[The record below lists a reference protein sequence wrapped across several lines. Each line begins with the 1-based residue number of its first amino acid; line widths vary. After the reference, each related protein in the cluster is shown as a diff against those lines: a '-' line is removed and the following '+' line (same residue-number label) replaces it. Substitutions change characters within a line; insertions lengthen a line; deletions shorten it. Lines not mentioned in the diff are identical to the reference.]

1 MKGADAFTTS
11 DILIVGLG
19 NPGSEYEQTRHNAG
33 FLVIDRLF
41 EELLRAQSSSLAS
54 NAQWRSKFQGEYVSL
69 TRLPLGSSSRKV
81 FLLKPQTFMNLSGR
95 SVQAL
100 SNYFQIPR
108 SQICVVHDDL
118 DFPLGTIRIR
128 KGGGDGGHNGLK
140 SITQDMSGADYVRLR
155 FGIGRPNLSQKA
167 DIGSNLV
174 HSWVLGAFGKDE
186 QRSLEEALDC
196 AASALCSLL
205 KRGLE
210 QTQNA
215 VNQKAGSGK
224 TTAGKKLGS

>member
-1 MKGADAFTTS
+1 MKGADPFTTS
-11 DILIVGLG
+11 DVLIVGLG
-19 NPGSEYEQTRHNAG
+19 NPGSEYEKTRHNAG
-33 FLVIDRLF
+33 FLVMDRLF
-41 EELLRAQSSSLAS
+41 EELLRIQPASLVS
-54 NAQWRSKFQGEYVSL
+54 NVQWRSKFQGEYTAL
-69 TRLPLGSSSRKV
+69 ARLPLGNSARKV

-108 SQICVVHDDL
+108 AQICVVHDDL

-186 QRSLEEALDC
+186 QEPLNGALDC
-196 AASALCSLL
+196 AVSALCSLL
-205 KRGLE
+205 KHGLE

-215 VNQKAGSGK
+215 VNQKVIGRK
-224 TTAGKKLGS
+224 TD

>member
-1 MKGADAFTTS
+1 MKQADAFTTS

-19 NPGSEYEQTRHNAG
+19 NPGSEYEKTRHNAG
-33 FLVIDRLF
+33 FLVLDRLF
-41 EELLRAQSSSLAS
+41 EELLRAQSTALSA
-54 NAQWRSKFQGEYVSL
+54 NTQWRSKFQGEYVSL
-69 TRLPLGSSSRKV
+69 TRLSLGSGNRKV

-100 SNYFQIPR
+100 SSYFQIPR
-108 SQICVVHDDL
+108 GRICVVHDDL

-186 QRSLEEALDC
+186 QESLDEALGC

-205 KRGLE
+205 QRGLE

-215 VNQKAGSGK
+215 VNQKGVSRK
-224 TTAGKKLGS
+224 TSTV